1 MQHVLYLK
9 AFDGKWIESVVDL
22 ALDIKKNPE
31 KYSGALKQ
39 KTLAMVFQK
48 SSTRT
53 RLSFETGMTKLGGHG
68 IYVDWRTTQ
77 LALGGVPDEA
87 KVISRYADA
96 IMVRP
101 LKHETVAAFAST
113 SRVPVINGLCEK
125 YHPCQALADVL
136 TIKEKKG
143 KLKGVKVTYVGIG
156 NNVSNSLSYACAMT
170 GADFTL
176 CVPEKD
182 TDSADAELLG
192 KLKASGH
199 YREEPNVEK
208 AIKGADILY
217 TDTWVNMEYFND
229 PKFAQEKARREKLFM
244 PYQLNKALLEKAGP
258 QAFSMHDMPAH
269 IGYEID
275 EYALRGPQSLA
286 FDQAENRM
294 WAQMALLIK
303 LLQ

>member
-1 MQHVLYLK
+1 MQHVLSLK
-9 AFDGKWIESVVDL
+9 GFDGKWIESVVDL
-22 ALDIKKNPE
+22 AIDIKKKPD

-68 IYVDWRTTQ
+68 IFIDWRTTQ

-143 KLKGVKVTYVGIG
+143 KLNGVKVTYVGIG

-182 TDSADAELLG
+182 PDSHDDEQQK
-192 KLKASGH
+192 KLKASGRYH
-199 YREEPNVEK
+199 EEPDVAK
-208 AIKGADILY
+208 AVKGADILY
-217 TDTWVNMEYFND
+217 TDTWVNMEFFND
-229 PKFAQEKARREKLFM
+229 PKFAPEKARREHVFM
-244 PYQLNKALLEKAGP
+244 PYQLNKAMLEKAGP

-275 EYALRGPQSLA
+275 EYALRGPRSLA